1 MILAGG
7 NLYQTEQ
14 QHTVLNGLEAGI
26 NRTLMGSRLEPE
38 TVIAALDALGQ
49 RIDTG
54 VYDALLF
61 RLPIEHAEKQAK
73 QVRELLR
80 RENLEYKLHTE
91 LPENFLRITET
102 APPLGGTRVQNHPMP
117 LGVLFHI
124 AAGNVDGLPVYSV
137 VEGLLTGN
145 INLLKLPQADQGLSL
160 RLVQELM
167 EIEPALT
174 EYIYVFD
181 TPSDDLAGMQK
192 LANVADGI
200 VVWGGDAAV
209 QAVRRMAPAGVKLI
223 EWGHRLSFAYVAGY
237 EEEAAELSALADHLM
252 ETKGLLC
259 SSCQTIFVDTESMDV
274 LYLFCNTF
282 LPYLEQA
289 AKRHPAGSIGTA
301 AEMTLKRYNDR
312 LEALLNDRK
321 TGPIFRGEGCSLT
334 AYPDSELEL
343 SGLFGHLSVK
353 RLPRREL
360 MNTLR
365 RKKGYLQTAGL
376 LCPAGEREELSLQL
390 LRCGVNRVTRA
401 GSMSHT
407 FLGEAHDG
415 EYPLLR
421 YLRMT
426 NTEKLG

>member
-7 NLYQTEQ
+7 ILYQTEQ
-14 QHTVLNGLEAGI
+14 QQAVLEGLEAGI
-26 NRTLMGSRLEPE
+26 NRTLLGSRLQPA
-38 TVIAALDALGQ
+38 TVIAALDTLGQ
-49 RIDTG
+49 RVEAG
-54 VYDALLF
+54 VYDALL
-61 RLPIEHAEKQAK
+61 RELPIEHAEKQAK

-80 RENLEYKLHTE
+80 RENLEYKLFTE
-91 LPENFLRITET
+91 LPESFLKTTET
-102 APPLGGTRVQNHPMP
+102 APPLGGTRIVNRPMP

-145 INLLKLPQADQGLSL
+145 INLLKLPQADQGFSL
-160 RLVQELM
+160 RLVQELI
-167 EIEPALT
+167 EIEPALSD
-174 EYIYVFD
+174 YIYVFD
-181 TPSDDLAGMQK
+181 TPSEDLAGMQK
-192 LANVADGI
+192 LAGFADGI
-200 VVWGGDAAV
+200 IVWGGDAAV
-209 QAVRRMAPAGVKLI
+209 QAVRRMAPAGVKLM

-237 EEEAAELSALADHLM
+237 EEETAELSALADHLM
-252 ETKGLLC
+252 ATKGLLC

-301 AEMTLKRYNDR
+301 AEITLKRYNDR
-312 LEALLNDRK
+312 LEALLNGRESR
-321 TGPIFRGEGCSLT
+321 PIFRGEGCSLT
-334 AYPDSELEL
+334 AALDSELEL
-343 SGLFGHLSVK
+343 SELFGHLSVK

-376 LCPAGEREELSLQL
+376 LCRAGEREELTLQL

-401 GSMSHT
+401 GSMSDP

-426 NTEKLG
+426 NTEQLG